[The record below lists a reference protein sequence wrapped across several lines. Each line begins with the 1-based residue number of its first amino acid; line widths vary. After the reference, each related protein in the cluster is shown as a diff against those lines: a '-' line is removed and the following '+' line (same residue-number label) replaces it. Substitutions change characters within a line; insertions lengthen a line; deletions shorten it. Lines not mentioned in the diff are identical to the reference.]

1 MGTITFS
8 RLRDSEDWGLR
19 GTKES
24 SEDQP
29 PEEGGMVT
37 VTKKSGEQQE
47 VQMGR
52 VVAQGD
58 DWWLA
63 TSGASNNTATCRSC
77 ACDSCVSLMAKVKR
91 LVAGMDDQVVAAIP
105 EGHPK
110 PNLESSNY
118 TERRLAR
125 EAEEDKLATEASAT
139 EASAT
144 EANEENP
151 WT

>member
-1 MGTITFS
+1 MDITFS
-8 RLRDSEDWGLR
+8 RLRNSDDWGLR
-19 GTKES
+19 GTKDTP
-24 SEDQP
+24 EDQP

-37 VTKKSGEQQE
+37 VTKKSGEQQD

-63 TSGASNNTATCRSC
+63 TSGASNNTATCRAC
-77 ACDSCVSLMAKVKR
+77 ACDSCVSLMAMTKR
-91 LVAGMDDQVVAAIP
+91 LVAGMRDQVVATIP

-110 PNLESSNY
+110 PNLKSSNY

-125 EAEEDKLATEASAT
+125 EAEEDKLASEAVAV
-139 EASAT
+139 
-144 EANEENP
+144 EENP

>member
-1 MGTITFS
+1 MDITFS
-8 RLRDSEDWGLR
+8 RLRDSDDWGLR
-19 GTKES
+19 GTKDTP
-24 SEDQP
+24 EDQP

-63 TSGASNNTATCRSC
+63 TSGASNNTAKCR
-77 ACDSCVSLMAKVKR
+77 ACNCDACVSLMHKVKQM
-91 LVAGMDDQVVAAIP
+91 VGVVDTPAVPATNPSEPSPDAG
-105 EGHPK
+105 
-110 PNLESSNY
+110 SSNY

-125 EAEEDKLATEASAT
+125 EAEEDKLADEAVAV
-139 EASAT
+139 
-144 EANEENP
+144 EENP